1 MGEPLTDRRADPRF
15 PLPDAADARSTLRP
29 GCVVL
34 VVDVSAGGAL
44 VEAGRPMRPGARV
57 HLQIV
62 TTVRTLAVGARVLR
76 CAVWMLDPLD
86 GVTYRGALQFED
98 RCDSPWELQ
107 TPRGSDVPGPSR
119 PSNRRGGKAIPTA
132 RALFEICQ
140 HRSMK

>member
-62 TTVRTLAVGARVLR
+62 TTERTLAVGARVLR

-98 RCDSPWELQ
+98 RCDSLWEHG
-107 TPRGSDVPGPSR
+107 TPAGSQVPGLSR
-119 PSNRRGGKAIPTA
+119 PDSRRGGNAIPA
-132 RALFEICQ
+132 AGALFEIRQ